1 MHQKQPPAK
10 IAVCVVPAEELCA
23 ATCVIVRTNA
33 MQLRVKRKTRF
44 ILSRL
49 DILRKG
55 VVNKSDRFCLPSTGE
70 TVISGFTFSHSETNN
85 DQSRRDSL
93 QYHFPGCFS
102 ASEPLLPK
110 RGFDFSSA
118 CLRVR
123 IA

>member
-23 ATCVIVRTNA
+23 ATCVIVRANA

-70 TVISGFTFSHSETNN
+70 TVISGFSFSLSVTNN

-93 QYHFPGCFS
+93 QYHFPVV
-102 ASEPLLPK
+102 SELHNLCCQK
-110 RGFDFSSA
+110 RRFDFSSA
-118 CLRVR
+118 CLQVR